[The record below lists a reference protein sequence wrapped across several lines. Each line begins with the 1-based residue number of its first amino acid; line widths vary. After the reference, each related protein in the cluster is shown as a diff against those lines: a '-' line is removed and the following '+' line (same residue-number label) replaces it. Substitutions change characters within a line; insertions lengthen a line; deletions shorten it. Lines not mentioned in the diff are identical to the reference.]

1 MTIIYMAHPNVGRGF
16 RCLKDPFFF
25 ADSRFLKNEGWIVA
39 MVMVMGLALVVYSL
53 AEKKLREA
61 LESENETIPDQK
73 KKPTKKPTMRRV
85 FQVFE
90 GITILYMGSK
100 IVKVL
105 NLRPIHGKILALLG
119 SEYERMYCTCYG

>member
-61 LESENETIPDQK
+61 LESENETIPAQK
-73 KKPTKKPTMRRV
+73 NDPTKETNV
-85 FQVFE
+85 E
-90 GITILYMGSK
+90 TSLSGI
-100 IVKVL
+100 
-105 NLRPIHGKILALLG
+105 
-119 SEYERMYCTCYG
+119 